1 MMSNEVNIRGEGFMR
16 KISIILAAAMA
27 IASLVGCAS
36 KTTETSEAVTSAEV
50 TIETETE
57 VETADEP
64 FVDETDTQSEA
75 VVVEE
80 AEDTPPGG
88 WEKPGSPVL
97 TEEVKTY
104 FAEAFPDEA
113 NTFYEPEAL
122 LGTQVVSGTNYK
134 ILYRKI
140 YIGEDGASDTYGIA
154 TIYVDLN
161 KSVEV
166 LDAGETDIPTHLNEG
181 GWTTFEVANLTDDE
195 RNAFNAVFEGM
206 TGVSYE
212 PVAVIAESD
221 TGYFVLY
228 EAKVVYP
235 GTEPYYAVIELKKK
249 TTGELEIGTISD
261 LIVEN

>member
-1 MMSNEVNIRGEGFMR
+1 MMSNEVNIRGAGYMR
-16 KISIILAAAMA
+16 RISLILATAMA
-27 IASLVGCAS
+27 MVSLVGCTA

-64 FVDETDTQSEA
+64 FVDETDAQSEA
-75 VVVEE
+75 VV
-80 AEDTPPGG
+80 EDTVSGG
-88 WEKPGSPVL
+88 WIKPESPVL
-97 TEEVKTY
+97 TEEGKTY

-113 NTFYEPEAL
+113 KTFYEPEAL

-181 GWTTFEVANLTDDE
+181 GWTTFEVTNLTDDE
-195 RNAFNAVFEGM
+195 RNAFTAVFEGM
-206 TGVSYE
+206 TGVSYD

-228 EAKVVYP
+228 DAKVVYP
-235 GTEPYYAVIELKKK
+235 GTEPYYAVVELKKK
-249 TTGELEIGTISD
+249 TTGELEIGNISD